1 MSVILNEPFTVDKL
15 AEYVFDQGTAE
26 AGMTVAGTALFTIPP
41 GTRPKA
47 KVNPTGFSYDLIAT
61 GAQTAAR
68 CSINSAG
75 VAALNV
81 AVLKGSFLY
90 FDGFNWNLT

>member
-1 MSVILNEPFTVDKL
+1 
-15 AEYVFDQGTAE
+15 
-26 AGMTVAGTALFTIPP
+26 MTVEGPPFVNSADTYGAEVLRRALFTVPP

-47 KVNPTGFSYDLIAT
+47 KVNPTGFSYDLVAT

-81 AVLKGSFLY
+81 ALLPRM
-90 FDGFNWNLT
+90 